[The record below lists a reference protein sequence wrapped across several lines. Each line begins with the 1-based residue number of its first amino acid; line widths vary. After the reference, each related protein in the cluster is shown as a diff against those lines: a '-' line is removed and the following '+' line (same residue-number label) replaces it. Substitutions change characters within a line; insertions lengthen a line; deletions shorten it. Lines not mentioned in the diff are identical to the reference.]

1 VVPKSIPIA
10 LPGIVLEL
18 VWVDEGGE
26 CEKKQRWRGLKF
38 ESDIYLAVESL
49 DRAGFSHE
57 EAPGRRWKLL
67 EPSRG
72 FEKDVT
78 RTHSNLRPPS
88 RNPSV
93 GLDKLRALTIFLIF
107 H

>member
-1 VVPKSIPIA
+1 
-10 LPGIVLEL
+10 
-18 VWVDEGGE
+18 VDEGGE
-26 CEKKQRWRGLKF
+26 CEKKQRWRGSKF

-93 GLDKLRALTIFLIF
+93 GLGKLRALTIFLIF